1 MGSKNYIYYE
11 RWYFD
16 KYNFTYSDTTTFGQ
30 FSTSIGKSSLSYDKF
45 TGLGILKF
53 DFEFYK
59 SPQDFTKV
67 GWLSGNSPTANELIE
82 ESINIGDVSFSLF
95 VYRGSRDV
103 MFKHISG
110 DINTVLNRRMII
122 NLVGLWS

>member
-1 MGSKNYIYYE
+1 MSSKNYIYYE
-11 RWYFD
+11 LGYFD
-16 KYNFTYSDTTTFGQ
+16 KYNFTYGDTTTFGQ
-30 FSTSIGKSSLSYDKF
+30 PSVSSGKSALSYNKL
-45 TGLGILKF
+45 TGLGVLKF

-95 VYRGSRDV
+95 VDKGSRDI

-110 DINTVLNRRMII
+110 DINTVLNRRMIT
-122 NLVGLWS
+122 NLVCLWS